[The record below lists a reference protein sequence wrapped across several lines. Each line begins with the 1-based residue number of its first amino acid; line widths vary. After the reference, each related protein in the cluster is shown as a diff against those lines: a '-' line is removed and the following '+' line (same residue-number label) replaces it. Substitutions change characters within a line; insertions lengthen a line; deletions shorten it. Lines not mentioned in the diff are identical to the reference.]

1 MDPLA
6 PGSAVTALSSKVMSP
21 TMVFVVLLLA
31 FAIDWSSF
39 GHDSIRDRVAFALSL
54 PALRLGFDG
63 SLADR
68 SVVSTIGY
76 FIDNTKGA
84 VSDAYIAQ
92 ADTGKVIGVLA
103 SLVFAYAVGCMMPEK
118 WSGKMGPYAR
128 LSFSSGKRHRLNY
141 KLWACSA
148 FLAVTAD
155 LMNGWSGILAR
166 GTVNVLSHIAAGLSA
181 ALFGSL

>member
-6 PGSAVTALSSKVMSP
+6 PGSAVTALSSKAMSP

-31 FAIDWSSF
+31 LAIDWSSF
-39 GHDSIRDRVAFALSL
+39 GHDSIRDRVAFTLAL

-68 SVVSTIGY
+68 TMVGAIGY
-76 FIDNTKGA
+76 FIDGAKGA

-92 ADTGKVIGVLA
+92 ADTGKIIGVLA

-118 WSGKMGPYAR
+118 WSNKMGPYAR

-141 KLWACSA
+141 KLWACA
-148 FLAVTAD
+148 VFLAVTAD
-155 LMNGWSGILAR
+155 MMNGWSGILAR
-166 GTVNVLSHIAAGLSA
+166 GTVNVLSHIAASVSVT
-181 ALFGSL
+181 LFGRL